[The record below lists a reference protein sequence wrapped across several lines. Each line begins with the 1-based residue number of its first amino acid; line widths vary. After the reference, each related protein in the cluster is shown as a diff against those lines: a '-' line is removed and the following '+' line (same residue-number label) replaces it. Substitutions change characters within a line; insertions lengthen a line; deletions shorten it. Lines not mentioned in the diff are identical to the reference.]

1 MPIGY
6 TLGMTVQIA
15 VKLPDTL
22 ASELDR
28 LVRRGEFENRSQA
41 LREGLQTILT
51 AREQEWLRARY
62 HKAIAEHPET
72 TGEISDAARLGVE
85 SIEEEPWER
94 WW

>member
-1 MPIGY
+1 
-6 TLGMTVQIA
+6 MTVQIA

-41 LREGLQTILT
+41 LREGLQTIL
-51 AREQEWLRARY
+51 ASREQEWLRERY
-62 HKAIAEHPET
+62 RKAIAEHPET
-72 TGEISDAARLGVE
+72 TGEVRDATRLAVE